1 MGRSLGR
8 KRPDYSPVITDHAK
22 EAFHTPESLYA
33 LASVAVVA
41 ADSATVWRYYES
53 ILTKVTFI

>member
-41 ADSATVWRYYES
+41 TVW
-53 ILTKVTFI
+53 